1 MPVSS
6 PREGDLL
13 AARRRYGSGLGARQQ
28 TAAVRGVPPGR
39 MAALSARPAGFC
51 LFKRGGRRCSHGA
64 PRRAA
69 WILNPLDQWAAV
81 AGA

>member
-1 MPVSS
+1 MRAGR
-6 PREGDLL
+6 PRLPGRAHKPLRCE
-13 AARRRYGSGLGARQQ
+13 AAERR
-28 TAAVRGVPPGR
+28 VPPGR
-39 MAALSARPAGFC
+39 RAAPFARPAGFC